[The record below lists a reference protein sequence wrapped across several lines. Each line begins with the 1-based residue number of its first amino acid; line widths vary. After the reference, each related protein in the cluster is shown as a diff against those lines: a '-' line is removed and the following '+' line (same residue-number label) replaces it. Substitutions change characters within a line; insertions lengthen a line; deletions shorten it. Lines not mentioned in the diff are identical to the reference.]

1 MEGSGLPDGA
11 RVDTGSAPSS
21 VPLDT
26 FHTLLTDP
34 QFSYVCDTKTPTYVI
49 DVINELKDV
58 SAWPKAI
65 KGKWPLLY

>member
-1 MEGSGLPDGA
+1 MEGKGLPDSA
-11 RVDTGSAPSS
+11 RVDTGSVPSS
-21 VPLDT
+21 VPLDK
-26 FHTLLTDP
+26 FCTLLTDP
-34 QFSYVCDTKTPTYVI
+34 QFSYVCNTETYVI